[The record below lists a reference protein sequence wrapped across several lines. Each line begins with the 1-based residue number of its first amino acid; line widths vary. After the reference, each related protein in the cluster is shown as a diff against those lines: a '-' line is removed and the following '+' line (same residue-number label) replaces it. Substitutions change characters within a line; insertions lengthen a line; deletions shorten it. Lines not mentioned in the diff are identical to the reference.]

1 MAAYGQISIKTDVSS
16 AIYSK
21 SAKLEFSHQNLAMPT
36 YITLMLGMSI
46 DSNQR
51 VSYDATGQPLNYRNK
66 LENYGAPILHH

>member
-36 YITLMLGMSI
+36 YITLML
-46 DSNQR
+46 
-51 VSYDATGQPLNYRNK
+51 
-66 LENYGAPILHH
+66 EC